1 MMIDTDLLIKYGP
14 RMLQGLM
21 VTLQL
26 VSLSLLIGALVSIP
40 VALMRLSRIK
50 FFRAISYGYVYFFRG
65 SPLLA
70 QLFLVYYGAG
80 QLRPFLQD
88 IGLWWFFREAWY
100 CTIFVFSL
108 NTSAYQAEILRG
120 GIMGVPKGQVEAAQ
134 ALGLGKMVTF
144 FKVILPQAL
153 VASLRPYGNE
163 VILMI
168 KGSAIASVVTIFD
181 LMGASKLAYSRTFD
195 FEIYFYA
202 AIIYLVVV
210 EIIRIIW
217 ERMDRYLTR
226 HLRPL
231 SDQ

>member
-1 MMIDTDLLIKYGP
+1 MDTYLLFKYGP
-14 RMLQGLM
+14 KLLDGLV

-26 VSLSLLIGALVSIP
+26 VSISLVFGALLSVPI
-40 VALMRLSRIK
+40 AMMRMSKSKLLRGL
-50 FFRAISYGYVYFFRG
+50 SYGYVYFFRG

-70 QLFLVYYGAG
+70 QLYLVYYGAG

-88 IGLWWFFREAWY
+88 VGLWWFFREAWY

-120 GIMGVPKGQVEAAQ
+120 GIMGVAKGQTEAAQ
-134 ALGLGKMVTF
+134 ALGLGKAVTF

-153 VASLRPYGNE
+153 VSSLRPYGNE

-210 EIIRIIW
+210 EIIRIVW

-226 HLRPL
+226 HLRL
-231 SDQ
+231 ISDQ